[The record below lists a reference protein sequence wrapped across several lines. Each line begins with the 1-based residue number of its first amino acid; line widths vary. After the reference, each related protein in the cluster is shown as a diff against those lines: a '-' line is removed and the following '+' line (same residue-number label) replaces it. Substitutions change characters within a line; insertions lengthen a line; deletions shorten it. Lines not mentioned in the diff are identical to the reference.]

1 MNCSMS
7 PGMRFSVISRVFRHH
22 LDEAGRKMDMTGVQ
36 IMVMAQLHK
45 LESTG
50 MAEIRQRDLELASHL
65 SHPTMTD
72 ILKRLE
78 KKGFIECA
86 ASPTDRRSKLIRS
99 TPCAHAF
106 HEELDAVDRQ
116 VFEQLTQGMS
126 EPEKAQLISLMD
138 IMIKNAFID
147 SGKEVC

>member
-7 PGMRFSVISRVFRHH
+7 PGMRFSLISRVFRHH

-45 LESTG
+45 LESSG
-50 MAEIRQRDLELASHL
+50 MSEIRQRDLELASHL

-86 ASPTDRRSKLIRS
+86 TSPTDRRSKLIRS

-106 HEELDAVDRQ
+106 HEEMEAVDRL

-126 EPEKAQLISLMD
+126 QQQKEELIALLD
-138 IMIKNAFID
+138 ILIKNAFIS